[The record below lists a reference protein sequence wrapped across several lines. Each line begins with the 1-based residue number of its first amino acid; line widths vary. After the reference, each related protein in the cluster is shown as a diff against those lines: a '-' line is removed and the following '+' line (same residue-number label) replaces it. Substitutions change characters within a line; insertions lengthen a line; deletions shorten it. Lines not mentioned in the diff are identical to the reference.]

1 MTLLELSGE
10 YRASAAALR
19 ERVLLLEH
27 RLRGV
32 DGDGRR
38 LLEGRIRLL
47 RAMGREAR
55 ELAVLCE
62 RYYERGTAAMANTRY
77 RRGGAYAA
85 DMAVYARAMAADNSA
100 QLSRVKRNLVRAL
113 REDVTPRQREV
124 LLLYYAEQLNTRQI
138 GESWGGQ
145 VHRSPHHQ
153 AGRPGCAAA
162 CGTARRPF

>member
-1 MTLLELSGE
+1 
-10 YRASAAALR
+10 
-19 ERVLLLEH
+19 
-27 RLRGV
+27 
-32 DGDGRR
+32 
-38 LLEGRIRLL
+38 
-47 RAMGREAR
+47 
-55 ELAVLCE
+55 
-62 RYYERGTAAMANTRY
+62 MANTRY

-138 GESWGGQ
+138 GEKLGVDK

-153 AGRPGCAAA
+153 AGGGPAAPLPA
-162 CGTARRPF
+162 VRRGGLSERGGGGTA